1 MCRKGFRALFGLVL
15 TVACGPAMGQS
26 ADLSQ
31 ANCAQYLDL
40 PPAERSQLGLWLHGY
55 YAGAAQRSSL
65 DRARLDSGI
74 AALQKA
80 CEANRGMPLIGIEA
94 RAALTGEAN
103 PAAPQ
108 AKPPSPAQGTVAPPA
123 TPPAAQP
130 GPGRPTPVR

>member
-1 MCRKGFRALFGLVL
+1 MCRKRFRAVLGLVL
-15 TVACGPAMGQS
+15 TAACGPALGQS

-31 ANCAQYLDL
+31 ASCAQYLDL
-40 PPAERSQLGLWLHGY
+40 PVAERSQLGLWLHGY

-80 CEANRGMPLIGIEA
+80 CEANRGLPLIGIEA
-94 RAALTGEAN
+94 RAALTGDPSPVAT
-103 PAAPQ
+103 P
-108 AKPPSPAQGTVAPPA
+108 AKPPSPAPGTAATPV